1 MNRLTKKLL
10 KHFFIWLGIT
20 VAVPVLAIACIA
32 GYYHRIVS
40 AAPNNMRVPEQPGE
54 LGKWVNTFS
63 GTGGI
68 PYMCAHNFP
77 GVCMPFGMLRL
88 SPETASM
95 LANKRALNTSG
106 YYFGDNK
113 IIGFSHTRLVG
124 TGATD
129 GGHFLV
135 VPGTGDDVLNN
146 YQEKRYHRFSHK
158 NEKAFPGYYAVRLS
172 KPNILAE
179 LTASMRTGMHRYS
192 FPANS
197 KAHILIDVSNALGG
211 KRSREGTI
219 QVIPEA
225 NEIEGSIRTFGSFAG
240 RYGGLKVYFVA
251 QFDQAFDS
259 FSLWTG
265 DSVRTQQTRL
275 KGDDLG
281 VDLGFSQSASER
293 VIELRVAISH
303 ASIANARTNLQAESA
318 GNSFSEIVRKTRQAW
333 EERLSSIRIQG
344 GNEEQKA
351 IFYTALYR
359 SFQMPTVFNDVNGDY
374 LGFDK
379 RVHSAKEFRYFTDLS
394 LWDTF
399 RTTHPLYTLIAPAD
413 QQDMLRS
420 LVSMKEQG
428 GWLPRWP
435 SGNGYTNSML
445 GTPADIV
452 IAESWLKGMR
462 DFDIHTA
469 YEAMKQTALSATST
483 GAPYSGREGVEY
495 YVKHGYCPA
504 ELMSEAVGRTLEFAW
519 ADHAISLLADALGH
533 HEDAALFRKH
543 AQFYRNLWNPETQYF
558 QPKTTAGEFQAIK
571 PKLLTYTDRS
581 GEYTNDYVEG
591 SALQWRWAIPF
602 DAPGL
607 ISLFRNRDYFVSEL
621 NAFFAEATAKL
632 GPWHPGP
639 YYWQGNEPDIHAAYL
654 FNVAGRPD
662 LTQKWLRWILDHK
675 YKDNFVGLDG
685 NDDAGTLS
693 AWYVFSALGLYPIAG
708 TDIYQLGAP
717 LFQKAE
723 VKLAESLLLIV
734 ADNYSPEHIYVK
746 RVCLNDQVLDRSW
759 LQHAEIQNGG
769 VLRFEMSEKP
779 CLPADDTD

>member
-428 GWLPRWP
+428 G
-435 SGNGYTNSML
+435 
-445 GTPADIV
+445 
-452 IAESWLKGMR
+452 
-462 DFDIHTA
+462 
-469 YEAMKQTALSATST
+469 
-483 GAPYSGREGVEY
+483 
-495 YVKHGYCPA
+495 
-504 ELMSEAVGRTLEFAW
+504 
-519 ADHAISLLADALGH
+519 
-533 HEDAALFRKH
+533 
-543 AQFYRNLWNPETQYF
+543 
-558 QPKTTAGEFQAIK
+558 
-571 PKLLTYTDRS
+571 
-581 GEYTNDYVEG
+581 
-591 SALQWRWAIPF
+591 
-602 DAPGL
+602 
-607 ISLFRNRDYFVSEL
+607 
-621 NAFFAEATAKL
+621 
-632 GPWHPGP
+632 
-639 YYWQGNEPDIHAAYL
+639 
-654 FNVAGRPD
+654 
-662 LTQKWLRWILDHK
+662 
-675 YKDNFVGLDG
+675 
-685 NDDAGTLS
+685 
-693 AWYVFSALGLYPIAG
+693 
-708 TDIYQLGAP
+708 
-717 LFQKAE
+717 
-723 VKLAESLLLIV
+723 
-734 ADNYSPEHIYVK
+734 
-746 RVCLNDQVLDRSW
+746 
-759 LQHAEIQNGG
+759 
-769 VLRFEMSEKP
+769 
-779 CLPADDTD
+779 